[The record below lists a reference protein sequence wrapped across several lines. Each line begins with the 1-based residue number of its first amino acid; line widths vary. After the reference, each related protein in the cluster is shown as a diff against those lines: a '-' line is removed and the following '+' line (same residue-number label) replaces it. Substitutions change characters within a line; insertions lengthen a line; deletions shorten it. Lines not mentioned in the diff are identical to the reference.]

1 MILYTPMQLELV
13 LEGLENMSAPNTR
26 EIRRQG
32 VPMVVED
39 VGSGKV
45 KVTRLL
51 STDPKDYLLNDIS
64 PGNIIDIDCH

>member
-1 MILYTPMQLELV
+1 
-13 LEGLENMSAPNTR
+13 
-26 EIRRQG
+26 
-32 VPMVVED
+32 MVVED